1 MPNPYDITQ
10 VDIPGVY
17 GAVQTAHMNRIQQML
32 GERQVQAADRQA
44 DRENQI
50 TQARLALFGQ
60 LSGNRGASSGAA
72 GAATPAAPSPS
83 PVDAVSASYGL
94 APTATPAITPVGL
107 PGANPAGTPSLAGA
121 APPAT
126 PAPTAG
132 PMRIDPNSPE
142 ARNLIMADP
151 EHGEA
156 LIHGINAA
164 SDEQIAQAQQRLT
177 RLAPLYIQAAH
188 IPYGTDGSARRAFI
202 QSVLPQLQ
210 QLGIDPQQAMSWDP
224 TDQNLNAHISL
235 GQTVSDATASV
246 APHPMVAPLGSHIID
261 TANVDPATGRPH
273 VVYEDPNVPGPGGM
287 TYARPPSMSTNAA
300 TPPQPGE
307 VRQTS
312 RGRMR
317 FNGGDYRN
325 PANYSP
331 VGAGG
336 APPPNAAGT
345 FRQDGGAFDFRA
357 NPTPGG

>member
-1 MPNPYDITQ
+1 MPDPYGITQ

-44 DRENQI
+44 NRENDI
-50 TQARLALFGQ
+50 TRARLAIFGQ
-60 LSGNRGASSGAA
+60 LAGRQGTSGGAA
-72 GAATPAAPSPS
+72 GTTAPASPSPS
-83 PVDAVSASYGL
+83 PADAVTASYGL
-94 APTATPAITPVGL
+94 APAAAPSVTPAGL
-107 PGANPAGTPSLAGA
+107 PGANPAGTP
-121 APPAT
+121 APA
-126 PAPTAG
+126 AG

-164 SDEQIAQAQQRLT
+164 SDEQVAQTQQRLT

-235 GQTVSDATASV
+235 GQTVSDAAQSV
-246 APHPMVAPLGSHIID
+246 APHLMVAPMNSDVID
-261 TANVDPATGRPH
+261 PSQIDPATGRPR
-273 VVYEDPNVPGPGGM
+273 VAYQSGFVGTPERPMVRPDTMRVPGPPVTAEMLQAQAADAIRQGAPEAQVHALLQRQLRALAAGQGGGE
-287 TYARPPSMSTNAA
+287 APSL
-300 TPPQPGE
+300 QPGAPLTL
-307 VRQTS
+307 VPS
-312 RGRMR
+312 RG
-317 FNGGDYRN
+317 
-325 PANYSP
+325 
-331 VGAGG
+331 GA
-336 APPPNAAGT
+336 AQPQASGT
-345 FRQDGGAFDFRA
+345 F
-357 NPTPGG
+357 P